1 MLQSNAYSA
10 SKIASLGLPGRSVS
24 DFMLPTTPV
33 RDPNG
38 PYSMKSHFLSRQLIL
53 NPSPWMVALLLA
65 AAPALRAE
73 FLQPVA
79 VSVTNGTDSQ
89 DALIN
94 GQGFEEPGLGS
105 PDAVHNRSGG
115 EMWSGIGSIRESATF
130 DLGKS
135 VSLTKVYI
143 WNYNVQDATDV
154 GMKDV
159 EIQVSADTDMATAK
173 FNAIAR
179 IALTEGGDKA
189 QVFNVVGTS
198 VRLVRLKGLSNWGQ
212 GYTVGLAEVRF
223 ESGDI
228 TGNVPTITINSP
240 RDGDEIALGADI
252 SIDTTAT
259 DKDGAANIQ
268 KVEFYDGDTLLTN
281 KTATPYLFVYK
292 GAAAGAHTFRA
303 VVTDRTGKVAWNTV
317 NVSVREL
324 VADRIEK
331 IDDERD
337 IGTELGQIRYVG
349 AWTLAP
355 GADSDP
361 RYLHNDHYNAGNNR
375 NDYFEVRFKGVKV
388 DVFATVASHHGTGW
402 ASIDGGAETK
412 VIYKAAQRAEQVLVW
427 SSPILPNREHTL
439 KIRLA
444 GDGVVTADRFDI
456 SVSDKPDVVTASVKE
471 VVASFTNLIVRLE
484 DTASSVVTP
493 GSVKLTLDGVNASVT
508 TSKAGTTTTAIH
520 TPAAAFAAGSTH
532 LLIVEAK
539 DGAGSS
545 ITNSSTFTLP
555 APPFPLTGLAGPSS
569 STGAWGF
576 RQIWNGG
583 RADSVSSALEI
594 AQRAGQAGFAGK
606 VSDTTVPAVHHAL
619 SSNPG
624 TPGLFPDPVP
634 FPAEAEGLAASDFV
648 VIARATVKVPRAGDW
663 TVGVHSDDGFALRFV
678 GAPFD
683 SVNGT
688 GVRDDDFPEFMTFL
702 TPGETATR
710 GVLKGLKAGTY
721 AVEFIGYQ
729 RAGGAHFDIYVAE
742 GAFEDDSATDQWVL
756 LGEAGGWD
764 IVSGVSL
771 RATAV
776 RKQAENVVIDFSTPT
791 PDATHT
797 VEQSADLASWQA
809 VTGATFS
816 KTGESSARATV
827 TGANSGARFYRLR
840 AP

>member
-1 MLQSNAYSA
+1 M
-10 SKIASLGLPGRSVS
+10 KTHLPIRPHT
-24 DFMLPTTPV
+24 LA
-33 RDPNG
+33 RC
-38 PYSMKSHFLSRQLIL
+38 
-53 NPSPWMVALLLA
+53 PWLAALLLA
-65 AAPALRAE
+65 AAPSLRAE

-105 PDAVHNRSGG
+105 PDAVHVRAGS

-179 IALTEGGDKA
+179 VSLAEGGEKA
-189 QVFNVVGTS
+189 QVFDVVGTS

-228 TGNVPTITINSP
+228 VGNVPTISINSP
-240 RDGDEIALGADI
+240 REGDEIALGADI
-252 SIDTTAT
+252 SIDTTVT

-268 KVEFYDGDTLLTN
+268 KVAFYDGEVLLTN
-281 KTATPYLFVYK
+281 KTASPYLYVYK
-292 GAAAGAHTFRA
+292 GATAGIHALRA
-303 VVTDRTGKVAWNTV
+303 EVTDRTGKMAWNTV

-337 IGTELGQIRYVG
+337 IGTELGQIQYVG

-361 RYLHNDHYNAGNNR
+361 RYLHNDHYNASNNR

-427 SSPILPNREHTL
+427 SSPILPNREHVL

-456 SVSDKPDVVTASVKE
+456 SVSDKPDVVTATVKE
-471 VVASFTNLIVRLE
+471 VVATFSNLVVRLE
-484 DTASSVVTP
+484 DTATSVVTP
-493 GSVKLTLDGVNASVT
+493 GSVKLTLDGVVATVT
-508 TSKAGTTTTAIH
+508 SSKAGTTTTATH
-520 TPAAAFAAGSTH
+520 VPAAPFVAGSTH
-532 LLIVEAK
+532 LLVVDAQ
-539 DGAGSS
+539 DGAGTP
-545 ITNSSTFTLP
+545 ITHSSTFTLP
-555 APPFPLTGLAGPSS
+555 APPFPLAGLKGPSS
-569 STGAWGF
+569 SAGNWGF

-583 RADSVSSALEI
+583 RADSVSSAVEI
-594 AQRAGQAGFAGK
+594 AEKAALAGFAGK
-606 VSDTTVPAVHHAL
+606 VSDASVPTVHHAL

-624 TPGLFPDPVP
+624 TAGLFPDPLP
-634 FPAEAEGLAASDFV
+634 LPAESEGLAVSDFV
-648 VIARATVKVPRAGDW
+648 VVARANVKVPRAGDW
-663 TVGVHSDDGFALRFV
+663 TLGVHSDDGFALRFI

-710 GVLKGLKAGTY
+710 GILKGLKAGTY
-721 AVEFIGYQ
+721 AIEFIGYQ

-742 GAFEDDSATDQWVL
+742 GAFEDDSATDQWL
-756 LGEAGGWD
+756 LIGDAGGWE

-771 RATAV
+771 RATSV
-776 RKQAENVVIDFSTPT
+776 RKQGDSVVIDFATPT
-791 PDATHT
+791 PEGAHA
-797 VEQSADLASWQA
+797 VEQSDDLKSWQTA
-809 VTGATFS
+809 TGAVVT
-816 KTGESSARATV
+816 KTGESSARATIA
-827 TGANSGARFYRLR
+827 GSNANSRFYRLR

>member
-1 MLQSNAYSA
+1 M
-10 SKIASLGLPGRSVS
+10 KTHLPYRR
-24 DFMLPTTPV
+24 FMLA
-33 RDPNG
+33 R
-38 PYSMKSHFLSRQLIL
+38 
-53 NPSPWMVALLLA
+53 SPQMVALLLTA
-65 AAPALRAE
+65 ATSLHAE
-73 FLQPVA
+73 FLQPIA
-79 VSVTNGTDSQ
+79 VSVTNGQDSQ
-89 DALIN
+89 DSLIN
-94 GQGFEEPGLGS
+94 GQGFEEPGLGN
-105 PDAVHNRSGG
+105 PEAVHVRSGS

-179 IALTEGGDKA
+179 ITLAEGGDKA
-189 QVFNVVGTS
+189 QVFDVVGTS

-240 RDGDEIALGADI
+240 AEGDEIALGADI
-252 SIDTTAT
+252 SIDTTVA

-268 KVEFYDGDTLLTN
+268 KVEFYDGDQLLTN
-281 KTATPYLFVYK
+281 KTASPYLFVYK
-292 GAAAGAHTFRA
+292 GAAAGAHAFRA

-337 IGTELGQIRYVG
+337 IGTELGQINYVG

-361 RYLHNDHYNAGNNR
+361 RYLHNDHYNASNNR
-375 NDYFEVRFKGVKV
+375 NDYFELRFKGVKV

-427 SSPILPNREHTL
+427 SSPILPNREHLL

-471 VVASFTNLIVRLE
+471 VVATFTSLLVRLE
-484 DTASSVVTP
+484 DTPSSVVTP
-493 GSVKLTLDGVNASVT
+493 DSVKLTLDGAAAPA
-508 TSKAGTTTTAIH
+508 TSTKAGGITTTTH
-520 TPAAAFAAGSTH
+520 LPAAPFAAGSTH
-532 LLIVEAK
+532 LLVVEAK
-539 DGAGSS
+539 DGSGTL
-545 ITNSSTFTLP
+545 ITNASTFTLP
-555 APPFPLTGLAGPSS
+555 APPFPLSGLAGPSS
-569 STGAWGF
+569 TAGRWGF

-594 AQRAGQAGFAGK
+594 AEKASQAGFSGK
-606 VSDTTVPAVHHAL
+606 VSDTTVTSVHHAL

-624 TPGLFPDPVP
+624 TPGLFADPLP
-634 FPAEAEGLAASDFV
+634 FPAETEGLATSDFV
-648 VIARATVKVPRAGDW
+648 IVARATVKVPRAGDW
-663 TVGVHSDDGFALRFV
+663 TLGVHGDDGFALRFV

-702 TPGETATR
+702 TPGETVTR
-710 GVLKGLKAGTY
+710 GVLKALKAGTY
-721 AVEFIGYQ
+721 AVEFLGYQ
-729 RAGGAHFDIYVAE
+729 RAGGSHFDVYVAE

-756 LGEAGGWD
+756 LGDAGSWE

-776 RKQAENVVIDFSTPT
+776 RKQADSVVIDFSTPT
-791 PDATHT
+791 PDAMHSL
-797 VEQSADLASWQA
+797 EQSADLLSWQA
-809 VTGATFS
+809 AVGATFS
-816 KTGESSARATV
+816 KTGESSGRATV
-827 TGANSGARFYRLR
+827 VGATAGSRFYRLR

>member
-1 MLQSNAYSA
+1 MKTQSCSTRLALA
-10 SKIASLGLPGRSVS
+10 GCPWMAA
-24 DFMLPTTPV
+24 
-33 RDPNG
+33 
-38 PYSMKSHFLSRQLIL
+38 LIL
-53 NPSPWMVALLLA
+53 AMAT
-65 AAPALRAE
+65 PARAE
-73 FLQPVA
+73 FLQPIA
-79 VSVTNGTDSQ
+79 VSVTNGADSQ
-89 DALIN
+89 DSLIN
-94 GQGFEEPGLGS
+94 GQGFEEPGIGT
-105 PDAVHNRSGG
+105 PDSIHTRIAS

-154 GMKDV
+154 GMKEI
-159 EIQVSADTDMATAK
+159 EIQVSPDTDMATAK

-179 IALTEGGDKA
+179 VSLAEGGDKA
-189 QVFNVVGTS
+189 QVFDVVGTS

-228 TGNVPTITINSP
+228 LGNVPTITINSP
-240 RDGDEIALGADI
+240 REGDEIALGADI
-252 SIDTTAT
+252 SIDTTVA

-268 KVEFYDGDTLLTN
+268 KVEFYDGEVLLTN
-281 KTATPYLFVYK
+281 KTSSPYLYIYR
-292 GAAAGAHTFRA
+292 GATAGVHTLRT
-303 VVTDRTGKVAWNTV
+303 VVTDRTGKVAWNSV
-317 NVSVREL
+317 AVSVREL

-337 IGTELGQIRYVG
+337 IGTELGQIQYVG

-355 GADSDP
+355 GGESDP
-361 RYLHNDHYNAGNNR
+361 RYLHNDHYNASNNR

-427 SSPILPNREHTL
+427 SSPILPNREHVL

-456 SVSDKPDVVTASVKE
+456 SVSDKPDVVSATVKE
-471 VVASFTNLIVRLE
+471 VVATFTNLVVHLE
-484 DTASSVVTP
+484 DTPSSIVTP
-493 GSVKLTLDGVNASVT
+493 DSVRLTLDGAAAPVVST
-508 TSKAGTTTTAIH
+508 KAGGITTATH
-520 TPAAAFAAGSTH
+520 VPAAPFTAGSTH
-532 LLIVEAK
+532 LLVVEAK
-539 DGAGSS
+539 DNAGTT

-555 APPFPLTGLAGPSS
+555 APPFPLAGLKGPASTTGR
-569 STGAWGF
+569 WGF

-594 AQRAGQAGFAGK
+594 AEKADQAGFTGK
-606 VSDTTVPAVHHAL
+606 VSDTTVPTVHHAL

-624 TPGLFPDPVP
+624 TPGLFPDPLP

-648 VIARATVKVPRAGDW
+648 VIARASVKVPRAGDW
-663 TVGVHSDDGFALRFV
+663 TLGVHSDDGFALRFA
-678 GAPFD
+678 GAAFD
-683 SVNGT
+683 TVNGT

-702 TPGETATR
+702 TPGETITR
-710 GVLKGLKAGTY
+710 GILKGLKAGTY
-721 AVEFIGYQ
+721 SIEFLGYQ

-742 GAFEDDSATDQWVL
+742 GAFEDDSATDQWILV
-756 LGEAGGWD
+756 GDPGGWE
-764 IVSGVSL
+764 IVSGVNL
-771 RATAV
+771 RATTV
-776 RKQAENVVIDFSTPT
+776 RKQGDSVIIDFTTPN

-797 VEQSADLASWQA
+797 VEHSEDLKSWQPA
-809 VTGATFS
+809 TGVIVTRTS
-816 KTGESSARATV
+816 DTTARATI
-827 TGANSGARFYRLR
+827 SGNTAGSKFYRLR
-840 AP
+840 TP